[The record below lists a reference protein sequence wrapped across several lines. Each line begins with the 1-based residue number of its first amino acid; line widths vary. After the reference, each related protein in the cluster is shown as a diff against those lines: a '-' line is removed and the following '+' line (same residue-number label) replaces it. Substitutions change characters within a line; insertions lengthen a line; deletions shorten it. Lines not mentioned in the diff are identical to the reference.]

1 MQSVHRRGRHTM
13 TSYVATLRISYKL
26 RGHYLLQAQSD
37 VVYLSTNV
45 PSHLLFLNTLMP

>member
-1 MQSVHRRGRHTM
+1 M